1 MMGWDIFIYFAAVC
15 IVASLMASVFS
26 FSNRRILAVAT
37 AAVASISLAGFIGL
51 LWISLERPPL
61 RTMGETSVVLFLCRY
76 CRSVHLFEMALQVDL
91 IIFYRTF
98 DCVYSAECPET

>member
-26 FSNRRILAVAT
+26 FSNRRILAVAA

-51 LWISLERPPL
+51 LDKPWATSVENNGRD
-61 RTMGETSVVLFLCRY
+61 TSVVLSLCRY

-91 IIFYRTF
+91 IIFYGAF
-98 DCVYSAECPET
+98 DCIHSVECPET